1 MKIVLSGP
9 PGSGK
14 GTQAEI
20 LSAQLDYTHF
30 STGNIFRDH
39 IARKT
44 QIGLQVQKYIND
56 GKLVPDDVTLE
67 LTKDFL
73 IHNQKPGIIFDGFPR
88 TIGQAQGLD
97 KILKEWNDKISLVIF
112 VELSTSEII
121 KRLTARRT
129 CLTCNAIYNLDFKP
143 PRKSGVCDICGGK
156 LYQRSDDTEP
166 VIKQRI
172 EVYENQTKELKTY
185 YKKSQMVYEIDGI
198 LGKDGVLKEILKL
211 IKEYKI

>member
-20 LSAQLDYTHF
+20 LSAQLDYAHF

-44 QIGLQVQKYIND
+44 PIGLQAQKYINN
-56 GKLVPDDVTLE
+56 GKLVPDAVTLE
-67 LTKDFL
+67 LTKDLL
-73 IHNQKPGIIFDGFPR
+73 IHNLKPGIIFDGFPR
-88 TIGQAQGLD
+88 TIGQALGLD
-97 KILKEWNDKISLVIF
+97 KILEEWNDKISLVIF

-143 PRKSGVCDICGGK
+143 PRKSGVCDICGDK
-156 LYQRSDDTEP
+156 IYQRSDDTEP

-211 IKEYKI
+211 IKKYKI